1 MYIQIRLKKGQ
12 PQSSTNF
19 SRLKTRKHSV
29 IFSYGLLPNGM
40 LRKASMTSRKAT
52 STDKRA
58 TPLNSPP
65 LTEGTFRYPCGKTK
79 KKNDR
84 KNKTRHKKW
93 CQNIYEHWIW
103 MIISPRISNLRWG
116 KFKRINSRLRVCR
129 KEVFISSCAE
139 SNGSFCVF
147 LNLILDS
154 KVIGIWRATA
164 NTKNK
169 AIQFVCFQYLDFL
182 SKHQHYRHF
191 FTKNI
196 LDPRFCILNPV
207 PSL

>member
-52 STDKRA
+52 SKHKRA

-79 KKNDR
+79 KKKR
-84 KNKTRHKKW
+84 KKKT
-93 CQNIYEHWIW
+93 QEE
-103 MIISPRISNLRWG
+103 
-116 KFKRINSRLRVCR
+116 KR
-129 KEVFISSCAE
+129 
-139 SNGSFCVF
+139 
-147 LNLILDS
+147 
-154 KVIGIWRATA
+154 
-164 NTKNK
+164 
-169 AIQFVCFQYLDFL
+169 
-182 SKHQHYRHF
+182 
-191 FTKNI
+191 
-196 LDPRFCILNPV
+196 
-207 PSL
+207 